1 MTTSTIGLSPELF
14 TTIFPFHLAFNRNYQ
29 LVQLSHALQ
38 QNYPDLVVGNL
49 FEQHFQ
55 ITCPLISLDF
65 QAIQKQPYISVLLTV
80 LSCGNQLRGQM
91 LYAPEYE
98 AMLFVGSPWVTN
110 RDDLVPLNIS
120 LHDVALY
127 HDTNLHDDALHDDAL
142 HDDTLH
148 DPAVDYL
155 VLCQAQKTA
164 LLEIHQLV
172 NHLTQQQR
180 IICRTLATEQEL
192 NDMKSRF
199 ITAASH
205 EFRTPL
211 GIISSSAGILQ
222 DYGQKV
228 NDELRQK
235 HLLRIQA
242 AVQHITALLEDVL
255 LMNRLEQGNLES
267 L

>member
-1 MTTSTIGLSPELF
+1 MTISMIGLSPELF

-55 ITCPLISLDF
+55 ITCPLIALDF

-80 LSCGNQLRGQM
+80 RSCGNQLKGQM
-91 LYAPEYE
+91 LYAPEHE
-98 AMLFVGSPWVTN
+98 AMLFFGSPWVTT
-110 RDDLVPLNIS
+110 RDDSAPLNLS
-120 LHDVALY
+120 LHEAV
-127 HDTNLHDDALHDDAL
+127 LHDIALHKGNLYEAAL
-142 HDDTLH
+142 DS
-148 DPAVDYL
+148 PVADYL

-172 NHLTQQQR
+172 DNLTQQQR

-255 LMNRLEQGNLES
+255 LMNRLEQSNLES
-267 L
+267 S